1 MLKKPNE
8 ILIQPTIEAVTEP
21 KPAFNKKRFLT
32 FLASIPIVLSQ
43 FPQVANANKLPN
55 RTPHEVQDVKI
66 ANSEIN
72 QSPKNIEEL
81 IKMSKKNPEML
92 DDVSIEVKLSEFKVY
107 ILYQGNPLKS
117 YKTSI
122 GKANWPNLSGNWSTP
137 TGDFEVKFKNE
148 CADPNDPE
156 KRMNSCLISDGVLKY
171 FVAFNYS
178 IGKDKKG
185 EYAKVAGSHQSYRNK
200 PVGKENTH
208 GCLGLNEEGSKN
220 IFLLTKPGTKFIV
233 KP

>member
-1 MLKKPNE
+1 MFKNPNE
-8 ILIQPTIEAVTEP
+8 ISIQSTVETVTEP
-21 KPAFNKKRFLT
+21 KPTFNKKRFLT
-32 FLASIPIVLSQ
+32 FLASIPIVLNQ
-43 FPQVANANKLPN
+43 FPQVSNAIEFPNK
-55 RTPHEVQDVKI
+55 TTHEVQNVKI

-72 QSPKNIEEL
+72 QFPKSIEDL

-92 DDVSIEVKLSEFKVY
+92 DDVTIEVKLSEFTVY
-107 ILYQGNPLKS
+107 ILYQGNPVKS

-122 GKANWPNLSGNWSTP
+122 GKANWPNLSGDWSTP

-156 KRMNSCLISDGVLKY
+156 KRMKSCLITDGVLKY

-178 IGKDKKG
+178 IGKDKIG

-200 PVGKENTH
+200 PVGKKNTH
-208 GCLGLNEEGSKN
+208 GCLGLSEEGSKN
-220 IFLLTKPGTKFIV
+220 IFLLTKSGTKFIV